1 MAMVRKEIDLN
12 VPAEKVW
19 EILSDFQ
26 HVHTR
31 LAPGFVTNSVRVGD
45 TARMITFANGST
57 AKETLVTKDT
67 GRRRLV
73 YVVSSEKLT
82 HHNASAEV
90 VATAAGRCRFVWTTD
105 FLPDALATY
114 IDSQMSEGAAAMK
127 IALEKD

>member
-1 MAMVRKEIDLN
+1 M
-12 VPAEKVW
+12 
-19 EILSDFQ
+19 
-26 HVHTR
+26 
-31 LAPGFVTNSVRVGD
+31 TNSVRVGD

-57 AKETLVTKDT
+57 AKETLVTMDT